1 MAVFVALGAFLMT
14 LAGGWT
20 AQRVTD
26 RRHLVLGLAGGL
38 MLGVVG
44 LDLLPEA
51 LRAADDE
58 IHGVPAALLLFVAGF
73 LLAHLVERL
82 LAARRAAHGAVEHT
96 AVRDEPVRYEAVQ
109 YGPVER
115 ATVRHE
121 PVPPEAVEGA
131 AAEQGPVRRGVAEH
145 VAVPREGIEGAAA
158 EHGAAEHTAVPREGI
173 EGAAAEHGA
182 AEHTAVPY
190 GAVEGAAAEQGPV
203 RHAAAEHTAVPHD
216 AVDRDAAEHRH
227 RSPEV
232 GLTAAAAMVGHSLM
246 DGVAIGASFQVGG
259 GMGTAVALAVI
270 AHDFAD
276 GFNTFTLTRLY
287 GNARRKALAMLF
299 ADAVAPVA
307 GAAASA
313 FLAIPENVLGG
324 YLGLFGGALLYLAA
338 AEILPE
344 AHHAH
349 PARSTL
355 LCTVAGVAFIWLVV
369 GVTG

>member
-51 LRAADDE
+51 LHAAGRE
-58 IHGVPAALLLFVAGF
+58 VFGVPAALLLFVAGF
-73 LLAHLVERL
+73 LMAHLVERL
-82 LAARRAAHGAVEHT
+82 LAARQAAHGGEE
-96 AVRDEPVRYEAVQ
+96 RDHH
-109 YGPVER
+109 R
-115 ATVRHE
+115 A
-121 PVPPEAVEGA
+121 
-131 AAEQGPVRRGVAEH
+131 
-145 VAVPREGIEGAAA
+145 
-158 EHGAAEHTAVPREGI
+158 
-173 EGAAAEHGA
+173 
-182 AEHTAVPY
+182 
-190 GAVEGAAAEQGPV
+190 
-203 RHAAAEHTAVPHD
+203 
-216 AVDRDAAEHRH
+216 
-227 RSPEV
+227 PEV
-232 GLTAAAAMVGHSLM
+232 GLTAAAAMVGHSAM
-246 DGVAIGASFQVGG
+246 DGLAIGAAFQVGG
-259 GMGTAVALAVI
+259 GMGAAVALAVI

-276 GFNTFTLTRLY
+276 GFNTFTLTSLY

-299 ADAVAPVA
+299 ADAVAPIA

-313 FLAIPENVLGG
+313 FLTIPEPVLGG

-344 AHHAH
+344 AHHEH

-355 LCTVAGVAFIWLVV
+355 LCTVAGAAFIWLVV
-369 GVTG
+369 GISG